1 MCVHVRERAREW
13 QHIAD
18 RLVTVC
24 LPRMHLS
31 AVHMAF
37 RHAIIIKPCRHTLL
51 TSWPFI
57 VSVFVSVC
65 ADWL

>member
-1 MCVHVRERAREW
+1 MCVCEREREW

-24 LPRMHLS
+24 LPRIYVR
-31 AVHMAF
+31 AVHMAS
-37 RHAIIIKPCRHTLL
+37 RYAIIIKPCRHTLL

-65 ADWL
+65 ADWQ